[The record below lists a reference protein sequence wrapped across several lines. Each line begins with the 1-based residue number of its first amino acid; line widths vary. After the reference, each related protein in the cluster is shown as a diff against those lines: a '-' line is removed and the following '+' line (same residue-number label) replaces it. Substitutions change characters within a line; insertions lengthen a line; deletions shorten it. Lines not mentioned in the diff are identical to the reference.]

1 MLSFQQFSQVVV
13 PSGNGPPVASV
24 GCWWLCRSSPMG
36 CNRSLGGTYYTT
48 CCLCRRSFVGIDAAF
63 YLPLILMDGNFL
75 RTAARTRRFSVGVP
89 FWATRASA
97 LRAWD
102 ASGMGYLRSSG
113 MANVEFFIR
122 LRLLILLMVSPF
134 R

>member
-13 PSGNGPPVASV
+13 PPVNGPPVASV
-24 GCWWLCRSSPMG
+24 GVGGPPFVPHE
-36 CNRSLGGTYYTT
+36 CNRSGGGTYYTT
-48 CCLCRRSFVGIDAAF
+48 CCLCRRSFVGIDVAF
-63 YLPLILMDGNFL
+63 YLPLTLMEGNFL

>member
-13 PSGNGPPVASV
+13 PSGNGPP
-24 GCWWLCRSSPMG
+24 
-36 CNRSLGGTYYTT
+36 
-48 CCLCRRSFVGIDAAF
+48 
-63 YLPLILMDGNFL
+63 
-75 RTAARTRRFSVGVP
+75 RFSVGVP

>member
-1 MLSFQQFSQVVV
+1 MVR
-13 PSGNGPPVASV
+13 
-24 GCWWLCRSSPMG
+24 RSSPMG
-36 CNRSLGGTYYTT
+36 ATGVSAEPIIRHGVYADK
-48 CCLCRRSFVGIDAAF
+48 RVGIDVAF
-63 YLPLILMDGNFL
+63 YLPLTLMEGNFL
-75 RTAARTRRFSVGVP
+75 RTAARPRRVSLGVP

-122 LRLLILLMVSPF
+122 LRLLILLMASPF